1 MTKAYEI
8 RVEGH
13 LSKKFDQY
21 FNGMELTRQPDGTTT
36 ITGELVDQTAL
47 QSVLFK
53 ISSMNIGLISVN
65 SIAAESDPSS

>member
-1 MTKAYEI
+1 MTKTYEI

-36 ITGELVDQTAL
+36 LTGALIDQTAL
-47 QSVLFK
+47 HSVLVK

-65 SIAAESDPSS
+65 EIAPESDPTG